1 MSDNISLVL
10 LSSFAASTDIILHIV
25 LGMPSCSQIIGRSSR
40 FPACR
45 LCLLSTVLLA
55 RVVPSAPSFQP
66 AIASLS
72 RPSSVL
78 VDTSSGQPPAAALG
92 SSCPNSTKKINRD
105 YNIALCDKRDFP
117 RDLDHSPTLSGPT
130 PRAISRLVT
139 TEEDAM
145 MRQQS
150 CHVTVCINSNISIA
164 SNDIFVLCI

>member
-10 LSSFAASTDIILHIV
+10 LSSFAASTDIMLHIV

-92 SSCPNSTKKINRD
+92 SSCPIVPKKLTGIIILPYATN
-105 YNIALCDKRDFP
+105 A
-117 RDLDHSPTLSGPT
+117 T
-130 PRAISRLVT
+130 SR
-139 TEEDAM
+139 E
-145 MRQQS
+145 
-150 CHVTVCINSNISIA
+150 ISIFPA
-164 SNDIFVLCI
+164 LLLARSRALWRRKRTLWCDSNPAMSQYV